1 MQGRG
6 AREKIPKKEYICEF
20 LKGFDLCF
28 VSARLLRNVFTLFY
42 IWFIILGLVLVL
54 ICKFILSHNNFE

>member
-6 AREKIPKKEYICEF
+6 PKENIPKSIHFLKF

-28 VSARLLRNVFTLFY
+28 VSARLLRNVCTFY

-54 ICKFILSHNNFE
+54 ICKFIISHDNFE